1 LHRLVSAPLSA
12 LLLAL
17 GVFTPFLGW
26 AVWGLIT
33 GIFLNYHPPVAE
45 SEPRLS
51 TGRRAVLAVSLIIFV
66 LSFAPVPLSP
76 LAG

>member
-1 LHRLVSAPLSA
+1 LSA

-33 GIFLNYHPPVAE
+33 GIFLNQHPAVAD

-51 TGRRAVLAVSLIIFV
+51 AGRRAVLVVSLIIFV
-66 LSFAPVPLSP
+66 LSFAPVPLAP